1 MSTMMMMMA
10 MMMTMMMTRM
20 ILLLMLKGRVN
31 DYNEDVEYDVDISDI
46 ITVDF
51 YRYDGKNIYN
61 ILPQSTQ
68 WAKICL

>member
-1 MSTMMMMMA
+1 MA

-20 ILLLMLKGRVN
+20 ILLLMLKGKVN

-46 ITVDF
+46 ITVDV
-51 YRYDGKNIYN
+51 YRNDGKNIYN